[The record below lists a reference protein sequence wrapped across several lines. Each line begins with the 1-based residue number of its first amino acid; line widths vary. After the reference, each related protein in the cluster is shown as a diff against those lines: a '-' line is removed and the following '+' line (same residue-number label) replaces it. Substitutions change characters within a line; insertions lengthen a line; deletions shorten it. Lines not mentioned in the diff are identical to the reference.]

1 MRHHFQPD
9 QNNRADR
16 PSVLPYLDQL
26 DSQARKLQACLKPLA
41 INDHLGQ
48 NSRTRPLAWGS
59 IPPRLAA
66 TAVAA
71 SPAALHR

>member
-1 MRHHFQPD
+1 MRHHFQSG

-16 PSVLPYLDQL
+16 PSALPYLDQI

-48 NSRTRPLAWGS
+48 NSRPVRWLGVQYKAVVEFARRS
-59 IPPRLAA
+59 IR
-66 TAVAA
+66 
-71 SPAALHR
+71 